1 MRGDERERDELDMD
15 FLKWKRGLLLL
26 GVMRTIMMRAI
37 CRPFLFF
44 FRGRW
49 YVYSRGIFINSRLS
63 TILLIFPILFRY
75 VKRVSCKDLKIRME

>member
-1 MRGDERERDELDMD
+1 MEAGIAFAWRHAYDHDAGYLSS
-15 FLKWKRGLLLL
+15 
-26 GVMRTIMMRAI
+26 V
-37 CRPFLFF
+37 PFF

-75 VKRVSCKDLKIRME
+75 VKRVSCKDLKIRMK